1 MHDNL
6 DWIEVY
12 LQGTS
17 INVVASTPPPKKKHE
32 KHKKK
37 ERKIKHY
44 LFMNIDI

>member
-6 DWIEVY
+6 DRIEVY
-12 LQGTS
+12 PQGTS
-17 INVVASTPPPKKKHE
+17 IDGVASTPPPKKRYE

-37 ERKIKHY
+37 ERKIKQY